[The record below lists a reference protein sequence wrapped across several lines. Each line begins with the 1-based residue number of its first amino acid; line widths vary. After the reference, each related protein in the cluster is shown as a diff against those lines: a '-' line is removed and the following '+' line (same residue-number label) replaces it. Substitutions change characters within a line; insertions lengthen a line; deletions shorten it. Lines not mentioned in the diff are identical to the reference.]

1 MPRFSRQNRP
11 KRPLAAESLEPRQ
24 VLAVAVVAA
33 LPDLVIPVNSPT
45 LNQTISLAG
54 RYNDTAVA
62 GTVVRFDAKLGSS
75 TTPIFAELFD
85 QAGPGRTRT
94 TPLTAANFLA
104 YANAGDYRNT
114 IIHRSVPGFVV
125 QGGGF
130 KVTDSGTPLV
140 ADVPQRPAV
149 VNEPGNTNVRGT
161 IAMAKKPGE
170 PSSAT
175 NQWFFN
181 LANNAADLDS
191 QNGGFTAF
199 ARVLGSGM
207 TVVDRIAALPV
218 SNAGAALNEL
228 PVQGTVGGA
237 GLARENFVAFPSIVT
252 VGELV
257 YTVTTSN
264 AALVSPSFDANG
276 SLQLAF
282 AARTPGDAT
291 VTVRAES
298 VFNPADYVEDAFT
311 VRLQSTQSNALIGQA
326 GNELIITR
334 PGLTGSTTATLATLP
349 VNRTWT
355 TTMLTGDFSGDGRTD
370 VANRAADGSWWVTTT
385 PAAGTATPTLWGSFS
400 ASVPWQSFV
409 TGDFDG
415 DRRADIAARNPSTGA
430 WQVARS
436 TGSAFANAAFGTW
449 STAERWTSALTGDF
463 NGDGKTDIAGRRAS
477 DGSWW
482 VSRSAG
488 TGSVLDSVLDRWGG
502 FTTSVAWQ
510 FIVAGDFSGDGKTDI
525 AGHNPYTGAWQIA
538 TSTGAAFTNSPFA
551 QWYFANKWTT
561 VLTGDFNGDGKTDI
575 AGRRANDGTW
585 WVSHSTGTSSV
596 LSRWGGF
603 RTDVAWQS
611 PVTGDFNGDG
621 KTDIAARNPY
631 TGAWQVARSTG
642 AAFTNTAFAAWPTA
656 KRWTIAVAA
665 RA

>member
-1 MPRFSRQNRP
+1 MPRISRQNRP

-24 VLAVAVVAA
+24 VLAVAVASA

-45 LNQTISLAG
+45 LDQTISLAG
-54 RYNDTAVA
+54 RYNDTAVT
-62 GTVVRFDAKLGSS
+62 GTVVRFDAKLGSA

-161 IAMAKKPGE
+161 IAMAKEERKPN
-170 PSSAT
+170 SAT
-175 NQWFFN
+175 NSWFFN
-181 LANNAADLDS
+181 LANNAANLDS

-218 SNAGAALNEL
+218 YPPPPDTGIL
-228 PVQGTVGGA
+228 PVQGTVGSA
-237 GLARENFVAFPSIVT
+237 GPARENLVTFPSIVT

-257 YTVTTSN
+257 YSVTTSN
-264 AALVSPSFDANG
+264 AAVVSPSFDGNG

-282 AARTPGDAT
+282 AARTPGVAT

-298 VFNPADYVEDAFT
+298 VFNPEDAVEDSFI
-311 VRLQSTQSNALIGQA
+311 VRLESDVIIGQS
-326 GNELIITR
+326 GNELIISR
-334 PGLTGSTTATLATLP
+334 SGPTGPTTAALATLP
-349 VNRTWT
+349 ANRTWT
-355 TTMLTGDFSGDGRTD
+355 STMLTGDFSGDGLTD
-370 VANRAADGSWWVTTT
+370 VANRAADGSWWVTKT
-385 PAAGTATPTLWGSFS
+385 PASGTATPTRWGSFS

-415 DRRADIAARNPSTGA
+415 DGRADIAARNPSTGA
-430 WQVARS
+430 WRVARS
-436 TGSAFANAAFGTW
+436 TGSAFANAVFGTW

-482 VSRSAG
+482 VSRS
-488 TGSVLDSVLDRWGG
+488 TGSSSVLARWGE
-502 FTTSVAWQ
+502 FTTSVSWQ
-510 FIVAGDFSGDGKTDI
+510 FIVAGDFNGDGKTDI
-525 AGHNPYTGAWQIA
+525 AGHNSFTGAWQVA
-538 TSTGAAFTNSPFA
+538 RSTGTAFTNSAFG
-551 QWYFANKWTT
+551 QWYFASKWTS

-585 WVSHSTGTSSV
+585 WVSQSTGTSSV

-603 RTDVAWQS
+603 RTDIAWQS
-611 PVTGDFNGDG
+611 PVAGDFNGDG
-621 KTDIAARNPY
+621 RTDIATRNPY
-631 TGAWQVARSTG
+631 TGAWVVASSSG
-642 AAFTNTAFAAWPTA
+642 AAFTATAFGNWPTA